1 VANTLSTTLSKNLGL
16 SHSGTIAGFPPGV
29 VTGTT
34 HNKDADA
41 VQAQTDRLSAYNAA
55 LARTTTTTF
64 SGDNNGKIF
73 TPGVHATASAFALTG
88 TMTLDGG
95 GDSQAVFVFKINA
108 ALNTAA
114 SSQIRLINS
123 ASAHNVFWQVN
134 GAVTTGADS
143 SFTGT
148 LLVNGAITLGA
159 RSGLTG
165 RALSA
170 GTVTLADNTVVTTV
184 PAPTPAPTATAT
196 ATPAPT
202 PTPTATATATA
213 TPAPTP
219 TPTATPAPAPTA
231 TATATATPAP
241 GSTTPGSNEGLRPV
255 GMRVPGPPTGVTE
268 LSGDGFA
275 VVRWTPPVDT
285 GGGNITG
292 YTVTSSPG
300 GFTTTTPTGVTVAA
314 VFGDSNGVDYTFSV
328 VAHNAK
334 GASVSSVETA
344 LSGLPAG
351 SSATDAIGMGV
362 MSSASAWWFLL
373 LALSLA
379 GALGALVH
387 VLFSRNT
394 RQNVRRSDTPS
405 APEPAA

>member
-1 VANTLSTTLSKNLGL
+1 
-16 SHSGTIAGFPPGV
+16 
-29 VTGTT
+29 
-34 HNKDADA
+34 
-41 VQAQTDRLSAYNAA
+41 
-55 LARTTTTTF
+55 
-64 SGDNNGKIF
+64 
-73 TPGVHATASAFALTG
+73 
-88 TMTLDGG
+88 
-95 GDSQAVFVFKINA
+95 
-108 ALNTAA
+108 
-114 SSQIRLINS
+114 
-123 ASAHNVFWQVN
+123 
-134 GAVTTGADS
+134 
-143 SFTGT
+143 
-148 LLVNGAITLGA
+148 
-159 RSGLTG
+159 
-165 RALSA
+165 
-170 GTVTLADNTVVTTV
+170 
-184 PAPTPAPTATAT
+184 
-196 ATPAPT
+196 
-202 PTPTATATATA
+202 
-213 TPAPTP
+213 
-219 TPTATPAPAPTA
+219 
-231 TATATATPAP
+231 
-241 GSTTPGSNEGLRPV
+241 
-255 GMRVPGPPTGVTE
+255 MRVPGSPTGVTE

-300 GFTTTTPTGVTVAA
+300 GFTTTTPTGVTEAA
-314 VFGDSNGVDYTFSV
+314 VFGLSNGVDYTFSV

>member
-1 VANTLSTTLSKNLGL
+1 MTNPSTKIASLALFLGSLLTLPLASPAFASEAPIDLGTASSFSVLAQKGVANTLSTTLSKNLGL
-16 SHSGTIAGFPPGV
+16 SHSGTITGFPPGV
-29 VTGTT
+29 VTGHT

-123 ASAHNVFWQVN
+123 ASAHDVFWQVN

-170 GTVTLADNTVVTTV
+170 GTVTLADNTVV
-184 PAPTPAPTATAT
+184 
-196 ATPAPT
+196 
-202 PTPTATATATA
+202 
-213 TPAPTP
+213 
-219 TPTATPAPAPTA
+219 
-231 TATATATPAP
+231 
-241 GSTTPGSNEGLRPV
+241 E
-255 GMRVPGPPTGVTE
+255 
-268 LSGDGFA
+268 
-275 VVRWTPPVDT
+275 
-285 GGGNITG
+285 
-292 YTVTSSPG
+292 SPW
-300 GFTTTTPTGVTVAA
+300 V
-314 VFGDSNGVDYTFSV
+314 
-328 VAHNAK
+328 
-334 GASVSSVETA
+334 
-344 LSGLPAG
+344 
-351 SSATDAIGMGV
+351 
-362 MSSASAWWFLL
+362 
-373 LALSLA
+373 
-379 GALGALVH
+379 
-387 VLFSRNT
+387 
-394 RQNVRRSDTPS
+394 
-405 APEPAA
+405 